1 MGNPYH
7 IIGDAD
13 TVLGFSF
20 AGVRGDA
27 VQTADEARSTFRK
40 AVSDSK
46 TIVLIL
52 TEEVGQML
60 ADEVSEHRQTAEPP
74 YVTVIEGLHGPVGHR
89 VSLQDLINEAVGV
102 KLSNDDKEEQ

>member
-1 MGNPYH
+1 MSGSYH

-13 TVLGFSF
+13 TILGFSF
-20 AGVRGDA
+20 AGVQGDA
-27 VQTADEARSTFRK
+27 VKTADEARTAFRK
-40 AVSDSK
+40 ALGDS
-46 TIVLIL
+46 TTVVLIL
-52 TEEVGQML
+52 TEEVEEML

-89 VSLQDLINEAVGV
+89 VSLQDIINEAVGV

>member
-1 MGNPYH
+1 
-7 IIGDAD
+7 
-13 TVLGFSF
+13 
-20 AGVRGDA
+20 
-27 VQTADEARSTFRK
+27 
-40 AVSDSK
+40 
-46 TIVLIL
+46 
-52 TEEVGQML
+52 ML